1 MPLRENDE
9 IPDLERES
17 LLKGGGKP
25 TGRIR
30 VPILYYHRVA
40 EDIQP
45 GQGVTPMV
53 FRTQIEY
60 LRRRKY
66 QSVGFE
72 DLADFFRSGRPLPDK
87 ATIITFDDGYLDTFT
102 QAYPILK
109 TAGFTATIFMVSGHI
124 GGWSDWEGG
133 QTHRAPLMNREQ
145 ILTMASQ
152 GFQFGGHTR
161 NHKKLVSIGLG
172 EAEKE
177 ISSGKKDLEALL
189 QKPVL
194 SFAYPYGDFN
204 EQIIELVKICGFKAA
219 RTVHTGNTHGVEDLL
234 RLSCVKINGNTPA
247 WKFKYYLTGLY
258 HWDIQ
263 WQEWKKARRTRGK

>member
-1 MPLRENDE
+1 
-9 IPDLERES
+9 LERES

-25 TGRIR
+25 PGRIR

-40 EDIQP
+40 EDISP
-45 GQGVTPMV
+45 EQGVSPITFRSQIDYLRKRKFQSIGFDDLV
-53 FRTQIEY
+53 DYFRT
-60 LRRRKY
+60 
-66 QSVGFE
+66 
-72 DLADFFRSGRPLPDK
+72 GRPLPAK
-87 ATIITFDDGYLDTFT
+87 AMIITFDDGYLDTFT

-109 TAGFTATIFMVSGHI
+109 TAGFTATTFMVSGYI

-133 QTHRAPLMNREQ
+133 QTLRAPLMNREQ

-152 GFQFGGHTR
+152 GFQFGAHTR
-161 NHKKLVSIGLG
+161 NHKKLIAIGLD

-177 ISSGKKDLEALL
+177 IRTGRKDLEALL
-189 QKPVL
+189 QKSVE

-204 EQIIELVKICGFKAA
+204 DQIIELVKICGFKAA
-219 RTVHTGNTHGVEDLL
+219 RTVHTGNTHGEEDLL
-234 RLSCVKINGNTPA
+234 RLTCVKINGKTPD